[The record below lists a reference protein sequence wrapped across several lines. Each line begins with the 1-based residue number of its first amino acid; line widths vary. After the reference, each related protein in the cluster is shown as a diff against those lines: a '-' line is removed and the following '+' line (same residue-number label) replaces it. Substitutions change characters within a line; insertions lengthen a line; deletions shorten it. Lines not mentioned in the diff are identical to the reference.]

1 MIDFIPKPTPKDKKY
16 HGYDYFIPQK
26 TEEQIYEEEKA
37 KLELD
42 RQKLSQ
48 DKASLE
54 KIQEIVSKQETSEKK
69 TRIKKVI
76 KENVE

>member
-1 MIDFIPKPTPKDKKY
+1 MIDFIPKPTSKDKKY

-42 RQKLSQ
+42 KQKLSQ